1 MSEES
6 YSYEENKAVEQIW
19 AHWEKSFSIADI
31 DEPTE
36 HHSCIYIYGE
46 H

>member
-19 AHWEKSFSIADI
+19 VHLEKSFSIADI

-36 HHSCIYIYGE
+36 HYPSINIYGE
-46 H
+46 W